1 MNTTQTTVLLA
12 NTLVIAVPLLLAGL
26 GELITERSGV
36 LNLGVEGMMLI
47 GAVSG
52 YAVTVISG
60 NQWLG
65 LLAAALA
72 GMLMAALFGLLVLI
86 MLANQVAA
94 GLALSMLGVG
104 LSAYAGQAYTAAT
117 INPTI
122 SAWPIPL
129 LADIPVIGSALFRH
143 TPVVYL
149 ALLAVAAVWWFL
161 YRSRAGLVLRA
172 VGESPD
178 SAHALGYSVM
188 RVRLCATLFGGAMA
202 GVAGGYYSV
211 VYLRLWQ
218 EQMTV
223 GLGWIALGLVVF
235 AAWRPLR
242 LLFGALLFG
251 ALMALQF
258 QLQSVSALNIPAP
271 LLAALPYFAVVV
283 VLVMI
288 SRDPQMMRKNAPAS
302 LGKAFFPGG

>member
-94 GLALSMLGVG
+94 GLALSMLG
-104 LSAYAGQAYTAAT
+104 AYAGQAYTAAT

-188 RVRLCATLFGGAMA
+188 RVRFCATLFGGAMA